1 MGSIEE
7 EFFPQRARKG
17 RRPHCADAV
26 RNNGSC
32 FLLRKV
38 GRSKVRHHMRT
49 QDPLFADSEGERR
62 ARIAEGLEG
71 LRAPSREEV
80 TRDVLVRLHE
90 ITNAKPGGKV
100 QGMPGVF
107 VKR

>member
-1 MGSIEE
+1 MIGEIPLSSFGLMMAGGGLLLVAGILL
-7 EFFPQRARKG
+7 ALTRK
-17 RRPHCADAV
+17 A
-26 RNNGSC
+26 
-32 FLLRKV
+32 KV
-38 GRSKVRHHMRT
+38 EVAASTVTDELMIC
-49 QDPLFADSEGERR
+49 L

-90 ITNAKPGGKV
+90 IATVKPSAKV
-100 QGMPGVF
+100 REMPGVF